1 LGFSRANI
9 ANQYKL
15 LPPPEVLNNKMKLFF
30 QSLLVFSF
38 LMASPVTMAGSADN
52 YRPWS
57 VLLITVD
64 NLRPDRMSLYG
75 YERNTT
81 PYLNEFADES
91 VVYEN
96 AFSTSAW
103 TAPGMV
109 SIFTGYYPPVHAQ
122 HGRFSFYDEQMTAAF
137 RTLAAQGYEI
147 LGQAHRGPSHQGF
160 GFQKSLG
167 QWPKKHLE
175 DFIEQRIDNK
185 APFFAWAHIK
195 DVHLPYAP
203 SEKNATRFGASS
215 HNSKAIE
222 AVKKHRM
229 ILRHP
234 ERVDID
240 FTHAGKIEFDQED
253 IQTVQALYDG
263 EVADVDERLRLN
275 LERMRTTGLLDHTI
289 VIISADHGEELFDH
303 GWLGHASTGYDAKL
317 YDELIRVPL
326 IIRLPDQ
333 SLTGRYDALVQGVD
347 LMPTLF
353 DILGVSTA
361 AMRPQ
366 MQGHSLL
373 PVMQGKTKKVRDYV
387 FNQTTLKGW
396 TTPKDEM
403 PKRIVSVRSASKK
416 LIQIPSG
423 EGVRTEGYDL
433 LQDPDE
439 LADIYA
445 ASSEQFVELEKALQN
460 WVIDNR
466 SRAAEL
472 VEGAAQKRI
481 EKIAGAVLGD
491 GGVGEAVTNW
501 TSIQTMEATWGLE
514 PDIFY
519 QHEPYSTSWRQI
531 QREAAYM
538 IGRAM
543 DCNSKGGVLR
553 SKNSTQPRDTE
564 SWYCE

>member
-1 LGFSRANI
+1 M
-9 ANQYKL
+9 KL
-15 LPPPEVLNNKMKLFF
+15 LFRCLFLI
-30 QSLLVFSF
+30 SC
-38 LMASPVTMAGSADN
+38 LMACTVTIAGSGEN
-52 YRPWS
+52 NRPWN

-75 YERNTT
+75 HERDTT
-81 PYLNEFADES
+81 PYLDKFADES
-91 VVYEN
+91 AVFDN

-122 HGRFSFYDEQMTAAF
+122 HGRFSFYDTEMTAAF

-147 LGQAHRGPSHQGF
+147 LGQAIRGPSHEGF
-160 GFQKSLG
+160 GFQKRLA
-167 QWPKKHLE
+167 QRPKSDLE
-175 DFIEQRIDNK
+175 GFIEQRIGNK
-185 APFFAWAHIK
+185 TPFFAWAHIT

-203 SEKNATRFGASS
+203 SEKNALRFGATN
-215 HNSKAIE
+215 HNSAAIE
-222 AVKKHRM
+222 AVKKYRM

-240 FTHAGKIEFDQED
+240 FTHAGKVEFSQQD
-253 IQTVQALYDG
+253 IPVVQALYDA

-275 LERMRTTGLLDHTI
+275 LEEMRRTGLLDHTI

-361 AMRPQ
+361 AMRPK

-373 PVMQGKTKKVRDYV
+373 PVMRGKTKKVRDYV
-387 FNQTTLKGW
+387 FNQTTMKGW

-466 SRAAEL
+466 SRAAVL
-472 VEGAAQKRI
+472 VEGAAKQRI

-519 QHEPYSTSWRQI
+519 QHEPYTTSWRQI

-538 IGRAM
+538 VGRAM

-553 SKNSTQPRDTE
+553 SKNSTLPRDTE

>member
-1 LGFSRANI
+1 
-9 ANQYKL
+9 
-15 LPPPEVLNNKMKLFF
+15 
-30 QSLLVFSF
+30 
-38 LMASPVTMAGSADN
+38 
-52 YRPWS
+52 
-57 VLLITVD
+57 
-64 NLRPDRMSLYG
+64 MSLYG
-75 YERNTT
+75 HDRYTT
-81 PYLNEFADES
+81 PYLNNFADES
-91 VVYEN
+91 AVFDN

-122 HGRFSFYDEQMTAAF
+122 HGRFSFYDEDMTAAF

-147 LGQAHRGPSHQGF
+147 LGQSIRGPSHGGF

-167 QWPKKHLE
+167 RWPKRNLE
-175 DFIEQRIDNK
+175 DFIEQRIGNK
-185 APFFAWAHIK
+185 TPFFAWAHIK

-203 SEKNATRFGASS
+203 SEKNSRRFGATS

-240 FTHAGKIEFDQED
+240 FTHAGKIEFTQED
-253 IQTVQALYDG
+253 IPIVRALYDA

-275 LERMRTTGLLDHTI
+275 LEEMRTTGLLDHTI

-333 SLTGRYDALVQGVD
+333 SLTGRYNALVQGVD
-347 LMPTLF
+347 FMPTIF
-353 DILGVSTA
+353 DILGVSA
-361 AMRPQ
+361 AEMRPQ

-373 PVMQGKTKKVRDYV
+373 PIMEGKTKKVRDYV
-387 FNQTTLKGW
+387 FSQTTMKGW
-396 TTPKDEM
+396 TTPKEEM
-403 PKRIVSVRSASKK
+403 PKRVVSVRSSGKK
-416 LIQIPSG
+416 LIQIPDG
-423 EGVRTEGYDL
+423 DRTRIEAYDL

-439 LADIYA
+439 LADVY
-445 ASSEQFVELEKALQN
+445 STRSDEFVELENALQD
-460 WVIDNR
+460 WMTDNR

-472 VEGAAQKRI
+472 VEAAAEKRTDR
-481 EKIAGAVLGD
+481 IAAAVLAD
-491 GGVGEAVTNW
+491 GGLDEAVKNW

-514 PDIFY
+514 PDRFY
-519 QHEPYSTSWRQI
+519 QHEPYATSWQHI
-531 QREAAYM
+531 QRKAAYM
-538 IGRAM
+538 IGQAM
-543 DCNSKGGVLR
+543 DCKSKDGVLR
-553 SKNSTQPRDTE
+553 SKNSQQLRDTE
-564 SWYCE
+564 SWHCDL